1 MKRICFLSIIF
12 FAIATTSLAQD
23 YEVRSI
29 EHLPMDMTA
38 KINNLTERPNGGQ
51 YCAVLR
57 IATQNILA
65 KDRND
70 FQFRPDMG
78 SHIRERRNEGGE
90 ILLWVSPGINY
101 LTIKHKDLGNMLIF
115 IPELLHGE
123 VESLNTYHILI
134 VGLKELPKEPIAYG
148 KCQMVFLP
156 HPEDAVLFINDDS
169 IGTGSHTITSLS
181 GNYHWKVE
189 HPLYQTEEGTVEL
202 TKGKIDSIYVNLIPT
217 YGYIR
222 IMGDDKGGE
231 KALKVYID
239 DEPKGNIPFTSGK
252 LAVGIYEVT
261 LKAGDTI
268 KAKSQIEVKKQ
279 QISIN
284 QTNDLIWYYD
294 RALYISKRMN
304 DFNRANNLLEGDD
317 SANNSDDAIDSLV
330 KARRTRY
337 YPITGKVII
346 HSTPSAWVSVDSV
359 KHGLTPV
366 TIDSLA
372 VGTHQLEIAAG
383 NYTLIHQ
390 EINVVED
397 NVMSYSY
404 QLKPECVATIVSDRP
419 DDQVFVN
426 NEYVGKTP
434 VTIQRP
440 FGVYSIRIRR
450 PIRYSIEE
458 EITYTLEEEISLEPN
473 DLGPTIYL
481 PLGQTV
487 HIETGNKR
495 AKLYRDNSYIGRTPL
510 DLFIANGH
518 HTISVEHG
526 WKEGEKEITIS
537 KDNHPDDLNIETQ
550 LLSMSSFMKRG
561 AFFMTGNLGLFK
573 ESNPVWG
580 LNIGDIG
587 IEGRAGWYLSL
598 MTNGEYLSQLHNGT
612 YAVLNAY
619 TFANEEGVVSD
630 GRQPTYTGEESH
642 VRFSAQLGLALKVV
656 GPAYLRM
663 GAGYGIRR
671 TAWKTDD
678 NSWVVIN
685 PISWKGFEG
694 SLGLQCHFYNIVV
707 NADALIPIPNGNR
720 VVEFRVG
727 LGYCLKHRR

>member
-1 MKRICFLSIIF
+1 MKRICFLSIIL

-123 VESLNTYHILI
+123 VESLNTYRILI
-134 VGLKELPKEPIAYG
+134 VGTKELPKEPVAYG

-156 HPEDAVLFINDDS
+156 HPEDAVLFINGDS

-222 IMGDDKGGE
+222 IMGDDKDGG

-239 DEPKGNIPFTSGK
+239 GEPKGDIPFTSGK
-252 LAVGIYEVT
+252 LAAGIYEVT
-261 LKAGDTI
+261 LKSGDTI

-284 QTNDLIWYYD
+284 QTNDLIWYYE
-294 RALYISKRMN
+294 RALYINKRLN
-304 DFNRANNLLEGDD
+304 DFNKTNNLLGGAD
-317 SANNSDDAIDSLV
+317 STNNSDDAIDSLV

-337 YPITGKVII
+337 YPITGKVTI
-346 HSTPSAWVSVDSV
+346 HSTPNAWVAVDSV
-359 KHGLTPV
+359 RYGLTPV

-372 VGTHQLEIAAG
+372 VGPHQLEIAAG
-383 NYTLIHQ
+383 NYTTINQ

-397 NVMSYSY
+397 NVISYSF
-404 QLKPECVATIVSDRP
+404 QLNHECVATIISDRP
-419 DDQVFVN
+419 DDQVFVDG
-426 NEYVGKTP
+426 EYVGKTP
-434 VTIQRP
+434 VTITRP
-440 FGVYSIRIRR
+440 FGTYSIRIKR
-450 PIRYSIEE
+450 PIGYNLKE
-458 EITYTLEEEISLEPN
+458 EISYSLEEEISLNPD
-473 DLGPTIYL
+473 DLEPTIYL
-481 PLGQTV
+481 PLGHTV

-495 AKLYRDNSYIGRTPL
+495 AKLFRDNSYIGRTPM

-537 KDNHPDDLNIETQ
+537 KDNHPDDLNIEPQ
-550 LLSMSSFMKRG
+550 LLSMSSFMRRG
-561 AFFMTGNLGLFK
+561 AFFMTGNMAFM
-573 ESNPVWG
+573 NTAQPVYG
-580 LNIGDIG
+580 FNIGDICNG
-587 IEGRAGWYLSL
+587 GTAGWYFSL
-598 MTNGEYLSQLHNGT
+598 
-612 YAVLNAY
+612 YANRTSINQFLNRGIHMFDEKLEPD
-619 TFANEEGVVSD
+619 TEESGNVSD
-630 GRQPTYTGEESH
+630 KRASVIFGVIIG
-642 VRFSAQLGLALKVV
+642 
-656 GPAYLRM
+656 GPVYLRF
-663 GAGYGIRR
+663 GAGAGIRYY
-671 TAWKTDD
+671 WEKNKEGLYD
-678 NSWVVIN
+678 
-685 PISWKGFEG
+685 PYSWKGFEC
-694 SLGLQCHFYNIVV
+694 SLGLQACIYNFVINTDVLLPGEV
-707 NADALIPIPNGNR
+707 LSLDKGL
-720 VVEFRVG
+720 VEFRVG
-727 LGYCLKHRR
+727 LGYCLKHTMRE

>member
-1 MKRICFLSIIF
+1 MKKAYFLFSVF
-12 FAIATTSLAQD
+12 LVIATMSLAQD

-29 EHLPMDMTA
+29 EHLPLDMTA

-65 KDRND
+65 ADRNE
-70 FQFRPDMG
+70 FQFYTDMG
-78 SHIRERRNEGGE
+78 SYLRERRIEGGE

-101 LTIKHKDLGNMLIF
+101 LTIKHKNLGNTLIF

-123 VESLNTYHILI
+123 VESLNTYRISI
-134 VGLKELPKEPIAYG
+134 VGLKELPIESIAYG

-156 HPEDAVLFINDDS
+156 HPEDAELFINDDS

-181 GNYHWKVE
+181 GIYHWMVK
-189 HPLYQTEEGTVEL
+189 HPLYQTEEGTIEL
-202 TKGKIDSIYVNLIPT
+202 IKGKIDSIYVNLIPN

-222 IMGDDKGGE
+222 IMGDDKDEGKG
-231 KALKVYID
+231 LKVYID
-239 DEPKGNIPFTSGK
+239 GDPKGDVPFTSDK
-252 LAVGIYEVT
+252 LAAGIHEVT
-261 LKAGDTI
+261 LKVGDTI
-268 KAKSQIEVKKQ
+268 KAKNQMEVKKQ
-279 QISIN
+279 QISVN
-284 QTNDLIWYYD
+284 QTNELIWNYE
-294 RALYISKRMN
+294 RALYINKRLN
-304 DFNRANNLLEGDD
+304 DFNKTNNLLGRAD
-317 SANNSDDAIDSLV
+317 STNNSDDAVDSLV
-330 KARRTRY
+330 KARRTQY
-337 YPITGKVII
+337 YPITSKVTI
-346 HSTPSAWVSVDSV
+346 HSTPKAWVVVDSV
-359 KHGLTPV
+359 KYGLTPV

-372 VGTHQLEIAAG
+372 VGPHQLELSAG
-383 NYTLIHQ
+383 NYTTINQ

-397 NVMSYSY
+397 DMMSYSF
-404 QLKPECVATIVSDRP
+404 QLQHECVATIISDRP
-419 DDQVFVN
+419 DDQVFVDDK
-426 NEYVGKTP
+426 YVGKTP

-440 FGVYSIRIRR
+440 FGVYAIRIRR
-450 PIRYSIEE
+450 SIRYSLEE
-458 EITYTLEEEISLEPN
+458 EITYSLEEEVSLEPN
-473 DLGPTIYL
+473 DLEPTIYL
-481 PLGQTV
+481 PLGQTI

-495 AKLYRDNSYIGRTPL
+495 AKLFRDNSYIGRTPM
-510 DLFIANGH
+510 DLFIPNGH

-537 KDNHPDDLNIETQ
+537 KDNRPDNLNIETQ
-550 LLSMSSFMKRG
+550 LQNMSSFMKRG
-561 AFFMTGNLGLFK
+561 TFFMTGNLGLFK
-573 ESNPVWG
+573 KSAPVLG

-598 MTNGEYLSQLHNGT
+598 MTNGEYLRQLHNGT

-619 TFANEEGVVSD
+619 TLANEQGIVSE
-630 GRQPTYTGEESH
+630 GRQSTYTGEESH
-642 VRFSAQLGLALKVV
+642 IRFSAQLGLALKVV
-656 GPAYLRM
+656 GPVYLRM

-678 NSWVVIN
+678 NTWVVID
-685 PISWKGFEG
+685 PVSWKGFEG

-727 LGYCLKHRR
+727 LGYCLKHKR